1 MKHRIYSE
9 RTNLLEPNIYIQFL
23 VQITGNPALDDLV
36 SAIRTAFSAN
46 EATMSRIVYD
56 KNGDACYEQMAESGC
71 KVSIVKDDWKNII
84 RQNEKIT
91 FAIDQGELMRVFVN
105 VTEEDIFLLI
115 IAHHLVGD
123 GKAVTYF
130 IEDVMT
136 ILSGE
141 QLEYKPMQVISNK
154 SMPEKSEL
162 PLLLKLYVYILNK
175 KWKYTGKTFHWDDY
189 YKIHEVYWKERSSE
203 IVFERFLP
211 EEINRIHAYAKKIGV
226 SVNSYIATAFLE
238 ADRKNETI
246 GMAVNIRMDKNK
258 SISNQATGISVDHLF
273 SDKRTFDEN
282 AQIVHKKVLYKLRK
296 PVMKYFILRFIPLFT
311 PSLIDSVLL
320 YTYGLY
326 ENGTTQKLARLMGY
340 AGGKTRE
347 LGITNLTKL
356 DIPHTYGIYGLKNGL
371 FIPPVV
377 SYAKHIIGVSTME
390 DGMAVSYHFMS
401 DQDREKELE
410 FFRRAVGNLKMQTF
424 CGYE

>member
-1 MKHRIYSE
+1 MKHCIYSE
-9 RTNLLEPNIYIQFL
+9 RTDLLEPNIYIQFL
-23 VQITGNPALDDLV
+23 VQITGNPDLDELV
-36 SAIRTAFSAN
+36 SAIKTVFSAN

-56 KNGDACYEQMAESGC
+56 KNGDAYYERMPESGC
-71 KVSIVKDDWKNII
+71 KVSILKGDWKNII
-84 RQNEKIT
+84 RENEKVT

-105 VTEEDIFLLI
+105 VAEEDIFLLI
-115 IAHHLVGD
+115 MAHHLAGD

-136 ILSGE
+136 ALSGG
-141 QLEYKPMQVISNK
+141 QLGYKPMQLISNK

-175 KWKYTGKTFHWDDY
+175 KWKYTGNTFHWDDY

-203 IVFERFLP
+203 IVFERFSP

-238 ADRKNETI
+238 ADRNNETI

-273 SDKRTFDEN
+273 SDKITFDEN
-282 AQIVHKKVLYKLRK
+282 AQIVHKRVLYKLRK

-326 ENGTTQKLARLMGY
+326 ENRTTQKLARLMGY

-356 DIPHTYGIYGLKNGL
+356 DIPNTYGIYGLKNGL

-390 DGMAVSYHFMS
+390 DGMAVSYHFMN

-410 FFRRAVGNLKMQTF
+410 FFRRAVRNLKM
-424 CGYE
+424 

>member
-1 MKHRIYSE
+1 MKHCIYSE
-9 RTNLLEPNIYIQFL
+9 RTDLLEPNIYIQFL
-23 VQITGNPALDDLV
+23 VQITGNPALEDLV
-36 SAIRTAFSAN
+36 SAVKAAFSAN
-46 EATMSRIVYD
+46 EATMSRIAYD
-56 KNGDACYEQMAESGC
+56 KNGDAYYEQMPESGC

-84 RQNEKIT
+84 RQNEKVT

-105 VTEEDIFLLI
+105 VAEEDIFLLI
-115 IAHHLVGD
+115 MAHHLVGD

-136 ILSGE
+136 ALSGK
-141 QLEYKPMQVISNK
+141 QLEYKPMQLVSYK
-154 SMPEKSEL
+154 SMPGKSEL
-162 PLLLKLYVYILNK
+162 PLLLKLYVYTLNK
-175 KWKYTGKTFHWDDY
+175 KWKYTGKTFHWSDY

-226 SVNSYIATAFLE
+226 SVNSYVATAFLE

-273 SDKRTFDEN
+273 SDKITFDEN
-282 AQIVHKKVLYKLRK
+282 VQIVHKRVLYKLRK

-326 ENGTTQKLARLMGY
+326 ENRITQKLARLMGY
-340 AGGKTRE
+340 SGGKTRE

-356 DIPHTYGIYGLKNGL
+356 DIPNTYGIYGLKNGL

-390 DGMAVSYHFMS
+390 DGMAISYHFMN
-401 DQDREKELE
+401 DQDRDKELE
-410 FFRRAVGNLKMQTF
+410 FFRRAVRNLKVQTL
-424 CGYE
+424 